1 MLRRNNLYE
10 NFILIS
16 VKTSYPK
23 LSESLRV

>member
-1 MLRRNNLYE
+1 MLRRNKLHE
-10 NFILIS
+10 DFIPIS